1 MPESK
6 PEPDPKTDEATTDNP
21 PLPSDTLPS
30 DTSPSDI
37 SPSDT
42 LPDAT
47 SSDPVSDSEPSNQP
61 QQVVRDDGPGW
72 MPAVMAATV
81 LMGIMAFIFCAFSTW
96 LLYQKR
102 TELATR
108 TLTEAYLP
116 ELEQSL
122 LEPDTKSAVM
132 ETIEELAE
140 DMQRGKLDDW
150 QSAAVMQRLQRL
162 PVLQWGDLQAV
173 QAFINRSGT
182 PEQAAEASMQLNRLR
197 KSVANNK
204 ATSFDFVEVLSPVHV
219 EDPTVSSGRRL
230 GMPLDLDAA
239 MDVVKRAQLLADREK
254 IPSTQGTGADVSI
267 ESIMQEQ
274 IQAGIRDGAY

>member
-1 MPESK
+1 MPESTPK
-6 PEPDPKTDEATTDNP
+6 PDPESDEVTATTPSSTDND
-21 PLPSDTLPS
+21 LSATDLGSDTE
-30 DTSPSDI
+30 
-37 SPSDT
+37 
-42 LPDAT
+42 
-47 SSDPVSDSEPSNQP
+47 PVA
-61 QQVVRDDGPGW
+61 QQRDEVRDDGPGW

-132 ETIEELAE
+132 ETIQELAE

-173 QAFINRSGT
+173 QSFIKRSGT
-182 PEQAAEASMQLNRLR
+182 PEQAAEASLQLNRLR

-204 ATSFDFVEVLSPVHV
+204 ATSFDFVEALSPVHV
-219 EDPTVSSGRRL
+219 DDPTVSWGRRL
-230 GMPLDLDAA
+230 GTPLDLDAA
-239 MDVVKRAQLLADREK
+239 MDVVKRAQLLADRAK
-254 IPSTQGTGADVSI
+254 IPSAPQTGADVSI